1 MADVSAIDSSTR
13 ASRGQ
18 ATLGHFRTPSSIFP
32 PFPEGEFDIIYA
44 DPPWHYKG
52 QLQHNGSG
60 NDTTGGA
67 VAHYNTVS
75 WEELSKLD
83 VKSIAAENCLLFMWS
98 SSPHLDQAI
107 RLGMAWGFKWATVAF
122 VWDKKR
128 VNPGHYTMSQ
138 CELCLVFKIG
148 CIPKP
153 RGGRNVEQLI
163 SEKRTVH
170 SQKPDEVRNRI
181 DTMFPWSRKLELF
194 ARETADNWQG
204 WGLECNG

>member
-1 MADVSAIDSSTR
+1 MR
-13 ASRGQ
+13 GHSRS
-18 ATLGHFRTPSSIFP
+18 PSSIFP

-60 NDTTGGA
+60 NGTTGGA
-67 VAHYNTVS
+67 EAHYCTVT
-75 WEELSKLD
+75 LD
-83 VKSIAAENCLLFMWS
+83 DLMQLQVKSVAAQDCLLFMWS

-107 RLGMAWGFKWATVAF
+107 RLGTKWGFKWATVAF

-138 CELCLVFKIG
+138 CELCLVFKMG
-148 CIPKP
+148 AIPKP
-153 RGGRNVEQLI
+153 RGNRNIEQLV

-170 SQKPDEVRNRI
+170 SRKPDEVRKRI
-181 DTMFPWSRKLELF
+181 EDMFPWSRRIELF
-194 ARETADNWQG
+194 ARATADRWES